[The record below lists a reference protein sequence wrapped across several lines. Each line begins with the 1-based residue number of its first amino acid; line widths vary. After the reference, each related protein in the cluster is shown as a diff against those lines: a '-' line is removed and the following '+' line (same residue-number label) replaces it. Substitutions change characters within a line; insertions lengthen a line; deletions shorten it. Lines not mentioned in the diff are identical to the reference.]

1 MKIRL
6 AERSDVPAM
15 REIFNEVLRNS
26 NSIYREEE
34 VSLEERYEW
43 FDEKINHGFPIFG
56 AYEDDKLIG
65 YAGYGTWRAAQ
76 GYRKTVELTIYVDS
90 KYRGSGIGTNLMQTL
105 INKAAEDRFH
115 VMVGAIDAKNHG
127 SIEFHKKFGFV
138 ETARM
143 PEVAQKNGQWLNLVF
158 MQKFL
163 AN

>member
-1 MKIRL
+1 MNIKL
-6 AERSDVPAM
+6 ASRSDVPAM

-26 NSIYREEE
+26 NSIYREDE

-76 GYRKTVELTIYVDS
+76 GYRKTVELTIYVDA

-115 VMVGAIDAKNHG
+115 VMVGAIDAENHG

-143 PEVAQKNGQWLNLVF
+143 PEVAQKNGQWLTLVF
-158 MQKFL
+158 MQKQL
-163 AN
+163 

>member
-1 MKIRL
+1 LKIKP
-6 AERSDVPAM
+6 ASRSDVPAM

-56 AYEDDKLIG
+56 AYEEGQLIG
-65 YAGYGTWRAAQ
+65 YAGYGSWRAAQ
-76 GYRKTVELTIYVDS
+76 GYRNTVELTIYVDS
-90 KYRGSGIGTNLMQTL
+90 KYRGSGIGKKLMQT
-105 INKAAEDRFH
+105 IIDKATEDGFH
-115 VMVGAIDAKNHG
+115 VLVGAIDAENLG

-143 PEVAQKNGQWLNLVF
+143 PEVAQKNGEWLTLVF
-158 MQKFL
+158 MQKQL
-163 AN
+163 